1 MFTTKRN
8 PSPDQEATSPQ
19 ARPRWLRFGIA
30 GLAALALLLLLLGS
44 LTHPGRAAMVMAPG
58 IKKSSIT
65 SIVGT
70 NNTAGQ
76 AVAGEIVTVTAEFA
90 VPSGETIY

>member
-19 ARPRWLRFGIA
+19 AHPHWLRFGIA

-44 LTHPGRAAMVMAPG
+44 LTHP
-58 IKKSSIT
+58 
-65 SIVGT
+65 
-70 NNTAGQ
+70 
-76 AVAGEIVTVTAEFA
+76 
-90 VPSGETIY
+90 